1 MKPFSNRV
9 IVNTPGTPVPLS
21 DHPFPV
27 KWMHVFG
34 MPESTTVVYIGGAN
48 VRARTGERVGAP
60 LNGGTRP
67 DTFSW
72 GETDLSLWW
81 IDAVTALEGVTILA
95 GID

>member
-1 MKPFSNRV
+1 MKPLSTRV
-9 IVNTPGTPVPLS
+9 IVNTPGTAVQLSSVPFL
-21 DHPFPV
+21 V
-27 KWMHVFG
+27 KWVHIFA
-34 MPESTTVVYIGGAN
+34 MPENTTVVYIGASN
-48 VRARTGERVGAP
+48 VRARTGERCGAP